1 MTPIWYKMYDDLSD
15 TAPRLVPRRGKMYFQ
30 RPGLPAL
37 SLKNR
42 FCMGHTLKP
51 LLTKQVQTR
60 CGWLSVF
67 LSFYG
72 PQKRNTDL
80 GPNIQTVGHHRIFLP
95 TQPSPYATSTLNGII
110 ITYKSNCSS
119 NRGNKLFLIV
129 SVFLTSFPK
138 KSSGNSLNVTY
149 GSHNPENQLTTT
161 ILQWPVHTTEEAICI
176 QLFEITVVKFRC
188 KILNSTMKHD
198 KGKQF
203 WSFISL
209 V

>member
-1 MTPIWYKMYDDLSD
+1 M
-15 TAPRLVPRRGKMYFQ
+15 
-30 RPGLPAL
+30 
-37 SLKNR
+37 
-42 FCMGHTLKP
+42 
-51 LLTKQVQTR
+51 
-60 CGWLSVF
+60 WLSFSVF
-67 LSFYG
+67 ALLQTSKTQKG
-72 PQKRNTDL
+72 PWAQYPYTL
-80 GPNIQTVGHHRIFLP
+80 TVGHQRIFLP
-95 TQPSPYATSTLNGII
+95 SQPSPYVTSTLNGNI

-203 WSFISL
+203 
-209 V
+209 